1 MATDPIRSVRKR
13 DGRIEDFDKS
23 KLFEG
28 IIKAHGIARPRAG
41 RAIAIDLARTI
52 YKAEVRSWVAKHKKD
67 LINAKD
73 LQIEVENALMRYCPD
88 IARIYII
95 EGYKKEVARKEMR
108 KGSEN

>member
-1 MATDPIRSVRKR
+1 MAVDPIRSVKKR

-28 IIKAHGIARPRAG
+28 IIKAHGVARPRAG

-52 YKAEVRSWVAKHKKD
+52 YKAEVRSWVSKHKKD

-73 LQIEVENALMRYCPD
+73 LQIQVENALMKYCPD
-88 IARIYII
+88 IARVYII
-95 EGYKKEVARKEMR
+95 EGYKKEVARKSK
-108 KGSEN
+108 KGSEE